1 MPVIKL
7 KVHSTSVTG
16 PAWAGNQL
24 RLRAKYRHGRL
35 PGLKPTLSDQSEGE
49 DERLQEDV
57 KLTFESDPGYQHR
70 DLPGLL
76 LGRANQR
83 L

>member
-1 MPVIKL
+1 MIRVR
-7 KVHSTSVTG
+7 VGRV
-16 PAWAGNQL
+16 AAG
-24 RLRAKYRHGRL
+24 RGCAPGRGKARDAG
-35 PGLKPTLSDQSEGE
+35 GLEPTLSDQSEGE